1 VGEHAHRLGENIVN
15 TSSPPFRVCHLGKYY
30 PPAPGGME
38 SHLQTIARAQAAMG
52 LSVRVVCVNHT
63 NREGRDL
70 TYVRHGKTDT
80 LEERDGEVRVTRV
93 GRSASFARLDVCPD
107 LPRLLHAITPEN
119 TDILHLHTP
128 NPAMLLALASAR
140 PRVPL
145 VITHHSDVI
154 RQRLLKYALRPFEH
168 FVYGKAAVIQATSPE
183 YPSESRLLRRYQD
196 RVESLP
202 LGVNLEAFA
211 EPTPAALAFAARL
224 RAENRE
230 PIWLSVGRCVYYKSF
245 DIAIRALALVPGTLV
260 IVGHGPLETS
270 LRQLAKD
277 LGVSRRVVWNHYLP
291 PDELVG
297 TYQAATALWFP
308 SSARSE
314 AFGLVQVESMACG
327 TPVINTR
334 ITGSGVPWVCPDEQ
348 TGLTVPVNDPI
359 AFAAA
364 ARRLI
369 GEPGLRERLSA
380 AGRERAH
387 REFDHRI
394 MARRS
399 FAIYE
404 RVLAREGREASTW
417 SFAGPMLRAVWP
429 PPEYHRP
436 MLDEEP
442 LGEETPTGLAT

>member
-1 VGEHAHRLGENIVN
+1 MSYGEIRVN
-15 TSSPPFRVCHLGKYY
+15 TSSSYRVCHLGKYY

-52 LSVRVVCVNHT
+52 LRVRVVCVNNI

-70 TYVRHGKTDT
+70 TYVRHGSTET
-80 LEERDGEVRVTRV
+80 VRERDGEVELVRI

-107 LPRLLHAITPEN
+107 LPRLLREIDPDN
-119 TDILHLHTP
+119 TDVLHLHTP
-128 NPAMLLALASAR
+128 NPAMLLALAAAR

-154 RQRLLKYALRPFEH
+154 RQRVLKYALRPFEH
-168 FVYGKAAVIQATSPE
+168 FVYGKAAVIEATSPE
-183 YPSESRLLRRYQD
+183 YPSESRLLRRHQE

-202 LGVNLEAFA
+202 LGVNLEQFA
-211 EPTPAALAFAARL
+211 TPTPEAVAFGERL
-224 RAENRE
+224 RAAHRE

-245 DIAIRALALVPGTLV
+245 DVAIRALALVPGTLV
-260 IVGHGPLETS
+260 IVGHGPLEPS
-270 LRQLAKD
+270 LRQLARD
-277 LGVSRRVVWNHYLP
+277 LGVADRVVWRHYLT

-297 TYQAATALWFP
+297 AYEAATALWFP

-314 AFGLVQVESMACG
+314 AFGLVQVEAMACG
-327 TPVINTR
+327 TPVINTH
-334 ITGSGVPWVCPDEQ
+334 ITGSGVPWVCPDER
-348 TGLTVPVNDPI
+348 TGLTVPINDPV

-369 GEPGLRERLSA
+369 EEPGLHERLSA
-380 AGRERAH
+380 AARERAH

-399 FAIYE
+399 FAVYE
-404 RVLAREGREASTW
+404 RVLAREERKASNW
-417 SFAGPMLRAVWP
+417 SFARPILRAVWP
-429 PPEYHRP
+429 PPEYRRP
-436 MLDEEP
+436 ILDEAA
-442 LGEETPTGLAT
+442 LGEESHSGLAM